1 MCKKIFMRVLLVLIL
16 LFVPLIVSVEA
27 QLENSS
33 QKNHPIENLVGE
45 KLYYDVSFLWFKRL
59 AEGSISLQR
68 AEQPGTY
75 LAVMQART
83 LGMAAFFTRNRI
95 EKYQTLL
102 EIGPTGLLRPLVHS
116 SHTFK
121 GSGDQQRE
129 KRTTYRFDFSARQ
142 VHYKKVKN
150 GRVDA
155 DELLSL
161 ETDGPV
167 FDILSAFYNLR
178 IESFG
183 KIAHRKIVLP
193 TFHRKG
199 VEEIVVAPVEKLSS
213 SEQKFF
219 ADTTLLFKVLVD
231 PSVFKTKGRDLYVGF
246 DEKNRLEKGI
256 IKNVIG
262 LGDVKGVLRHD
273 LSFFPPE
280 D

>member
-1 MCKKIFMRVLLVLIL
+1 MRVLLVLIL
-16 LFVPLIVSVEA
+16 LFVPLIVSAEV

-83 LGMAAFFTRNRI
+83 LGLAAFFTRNRI

-102 EIGPTGLLRPLVHS
+102 EIGPNGLLRPLVHS

-129 KRTTYRFDFSARQ
+129 KRTTYTFDFSAGQ

-155 DELLSL
+155 DELLPL

-199 VEEIVVAPVEKLSS
+199 VEEIIIAPAEKLSS
-213 SEQKFF
+213 SDQRFF
-219 ADTTLLFKVLVD
+219 GDTTLLCKVLVD

-246 DEKNRLEKGI
+246 DEKNRLERGI

-273 LSFFPPE
+273 LSFFPAE